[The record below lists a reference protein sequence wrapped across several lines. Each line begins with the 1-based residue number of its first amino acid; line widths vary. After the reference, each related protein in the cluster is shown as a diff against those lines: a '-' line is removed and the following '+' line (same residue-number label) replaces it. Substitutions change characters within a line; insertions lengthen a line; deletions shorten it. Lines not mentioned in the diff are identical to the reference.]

1 MWAGQA
7 PKNEIDIALSA
18 SEELMRI
25 TLFVEVLAV
34 IAIAV
39 ILLLVAAWVI

>member
-1 MWAGQA
+1 
-7 PKNEIDIALSA
+7 LSA